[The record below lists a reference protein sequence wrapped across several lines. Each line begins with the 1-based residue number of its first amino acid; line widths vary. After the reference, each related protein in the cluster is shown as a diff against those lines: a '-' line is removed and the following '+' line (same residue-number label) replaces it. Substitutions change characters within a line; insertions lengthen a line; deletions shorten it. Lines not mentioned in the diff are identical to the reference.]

1 MPSQKGFMK
10 PQRSTSMGLAEGDK
24 GSSGAP
30 SSLDSPYSAR
40 LPTNP
45 PEPAAASYGSKGKE
59 MATPELIRPS
69 PGNPSRQSQP
79 QSAMF
84 NLLATIVGGGVLSLP
99 YAFRLTGVL
108 TGIVLMALAAV
119 AGDFSLYMLCSCA
132 RRTGQ
137 ISYVEVAQAA
147 FGKSGAF
154 VTTSVLMI
162 MTVFVM
168 IAYMVLVRDIWTGI
182 ISSVVGRALDAEQ
195 SNQVLFVALA
205 AVFPACL
212 AKDLHALRH
221 FCYIGFF
228 SAMVLTAAIAY
239 RSVEAN
245 NMNPAARLQLK
256 LNADSWGDIFEA
268 FPILCLSFLCHFN
281 ILSVHSQFVNPTRE
295 RLKGLLH
302 GTMGLTAALY
312 IVLALCGYLY
322 AFEDTKDDI
331 LLNFDPSDRVMIL
344 GRVGMG
350 LNMLVAI
357 TMLVLPCRDIFFTV
371 MGSLS
376 EKVAVRRGDAA
387 AGRVRFAACFSHSVA
402 WPEHLIAT
410 KIQLLQASRLP
421 RPTISKSVCCGREG
435 YLPVAET
442 GDTPT
447 TPGGSPVS
455 KIGDCLMM
463 ARHVLT
469 TVAIMGFSLYCALS
483 VPGVGIVWSIC
494 GSSVGFMVCYTLPSL
509 FYLKIRWHKS
519 FNTRKAGALLVLV
532 VSMFAIIICTKHAV
546 LQALQ

>member
-1 MPSQKGFMK
+1 MSSKRSFIK
-10 PQRSTSMGLAEGDK
+10 PQRSTSMGRVDDDK
-24 GSSGAP
+24 GSSSSGAP
-30 SSLDSPYSAR
+30 LSSQDSPYSAR
-40 LPTNP
+40 LPLQP
-45 PEPAAASYGSKGKE
+45 PGPAAQKPSYGPKGKE
-59 MATPELIRPS
+59 MTTPELIRPS
-69 PGNPSRQSQP
+69 PGNPSRQSEP
-79 QSAMF
+79 QTAMF

-137 ISYVEVAQAA
+137 ITYVEVAQAA
-147 FGKSGAF
+147 FGKPGSF
-154 VTTSVLMI
+154 VTTSVLMV
-162 MTVFVM
+162 MTIFVM

-182 ISSVVGRALDAEQ
+182 ASSVVGHALDAEQ
-195 SNQVLFVALA
+195 SNHVLFVALA

-221 FCYIGFF
+221 FCYVGFF

-239 RSVEAN
+239 RSVQAN
-245 NMNPAARLQLK
+245 NLDPTAKLALK

-302 GTMGLTAALY
+302 GTMGLTAGLY

-322 AFEDTKDDI
+322 AFQDTKDDI

-350 LNMLVAI
+350 LTMLVAI
-357 TMLVLPCRDIFFTV
+357 TMLVLPCRDIVFTV
-371 MGSLS
+371 MDSIAG
-376 EKVAVRRGDAA
+376 KVW
-387 AGRVRFAACFSHSVA
+387 A
-402 WPEHLIAT
+402 W
-410 KIQLLQASRLP
+410 
-421 RPTISKSVCCGREG
+421 CGRED
-435 YLPVAET
+435 YLPVDGS
-442 GDTPT
+442 GDVPT
-447 TPGGSPVS
+447 TPGGSPVA

-463 ARHVLT
+463 GRHVLT
-469 TVAIMGFSLYCALS
+469 TVAIMAVSLYCALS

-494 GSSVGFMVCYTLPSL
+494 GSSVGFMICYTLPSL

-519 FNTRKAGALLVLV
+519 FNIRKAGALLVLIL
-532 VSMFAIIICTKHAV
+532 SAFAIIICTKHAV
-546 LQALQ
+546 LEALQ